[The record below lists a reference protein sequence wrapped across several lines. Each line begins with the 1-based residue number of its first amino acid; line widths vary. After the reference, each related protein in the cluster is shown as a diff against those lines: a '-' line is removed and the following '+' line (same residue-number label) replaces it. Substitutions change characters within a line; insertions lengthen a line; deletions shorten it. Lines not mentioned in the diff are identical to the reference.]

1 MLKGKEQPRKFIR
14 NERQRME
21 VMLARIQ
28 NRQASDLARRPLYES
43 IWLAFFEL
51 LRDELAARMTP
62 ALSRGG
68 SLSPRQ

>member
-1 MLKGKEQPRKFIR
+1 MLKGIEQSRISNR
-14 NERQRME
+14 NEGQMIE
-21 VMLARIQ
+21 VMMERTH
-28 NRQASDLARRPLYES
+28 NRQVPNPDRRPLYDS

-51 LRDELAARMTP
+51 LRDEFTSRMTP